1 MLKLFNPLHELMINS
16 FHLSEGFRILSGGSY
31 LQLKVSIVG
40 LELRILIH
48 DVLGIIPQLDH
59 VLLDFL
65 QELGLA
71 LAALGFLSP
80 LSVDLRVIAMLVP
93 SQGKVLHTIGFIHIL
108 PRIHHHLMLL
118 VRIVYSLRL
127 YHELRVEHGK
137 LDGLLCLIFRGLFIL
152 ILECENIRF

>member
-1 MLKLFNPLHELMINS
+1 MVDS

-40 LELRILIH
+40 LELRVLIH

-59 VLLDFL
+59 VLLDLL
-65 QELGLA
+65 QEVALA
-71 LAALGFLSP
+71 LATLGFLSS
-80 LSVDLRVIAMLVP
+80 LSVDLGVIAVLVP
-93 SQGKVLHTIGFIHIL
+93 SQGEVLHGIGFINIL

-118 VRIVYSLRL
+118 VRMLYSLRR

-137 LDGLLCLIFRGLFIL
+137 LDCLLSLIFRGLFIL
-152 ILECENIRF
+152 ILECESIRF